1 MSFRWWHAVVLAFIA
16 VDIAVL
22 NYFSFISLR
31 RSNTVSPTITAIP
44 TVNDQCPSTCQQ
56 YVDQKI
62 AALPTMVSTKPI
74 ITAAAVPAKTKVR
87 TVSYLP
93 ISIGGSTGN
102 SDWTAL
108 PGTDFYFDTSD
119 YPGLVEIYF
128 EATAKLFNGNGLAF
142 VRLYD
147 ATHGVGVQGSQVQT
161 EKQTDTIVTSG
172 QVSFYRGKNLIQVQ
186 AKSLTADTAIFTS
199 GRLRIVTEN

>member
-1 MSFRWWHAVVLAFIA
+1 MSFRWWHAVILAFITA
-16 VDIAVL
+16 DLVAL
-22 NYFSFISLR
+22 NYFSFVSLR
-31 RSNTVSPTITAIP
+31 HSNTVSPVITSV
-44 TVNDQCPSTCQQ
+44 TTSNDQCGPSCQQ
-56 YVDQKI
+56 YIDNKI
-62 AALPTMVSTKPI
+62 AALPSVISTSSTAIVSQ
-74 ITAAAVPAKTKVR
+74 PAHPKVR
-87 TVSYLP
+87 TVSYVT
-93 ISIGGSTGN
+93 IGVGGSTAAN
-102 SDWTAL
+102 DWVSL
-108 PGTDFYFDTSD
+108 PGTDFYFDTGD

-161 EKQTDTIVTSG
+161 GNQTDTVVISG

-186 AKSLTADTAIFTS
+186 AKSLTADTTIFTS